1 MKNSKILLITD
12 IFPPQ
17 IGGPATFISTLAEKL
32 ALEYRYEVTVIC
44 TSDRVFE
51 DDSRRCYTVR
61 RLYKSNTY
69 RYKAYARFI
78 LIREIFRH
86 KIILVNGLESIV
98 CQIASALKRPY
109 IVKVVG
115 DYVWESA
122 RNTGATKLDFDVFQ
136 TDDMN
141 KEKFKSFFA
150 NRNKSL
156 IFAQYIVTPSDYMRR
171 VVKGWGLP
179 EEKIVTIHNGS
190 DLKRFNDSRSLRRT
204 SDDLHLLFVGR
215 LTNWK
220 GVETLLLALKNLSN
234 VRATIIG
241 DGPELLSLLNL
252 AEQLHLGNRVE
263 FKGRCSQ
270 DIVQKYM
277 GQTHALVLTSLYEG
291 LSHTLLEAMAAGLP
305 CIASNIGGN
314 EEIISPGIDG
324 LLVPPQNVEELTA
337 AIALLQNNEDMRL
350 AMSRHAKAR
359 SEMFSIDS
367 TVQKYVELLVKE
379 SAE

>member
-1 MKNSKILLITD
+1 MNKSKILLITD

-17 IGGPATFISTLAEKL
+17 IGGPATFISALAENL
-32 ALEYRYEVTVIC
+32 SIYCGHEVTVIC
-44 TSDRVFE
+44 TSDRVPAE
-51 DDSRRCYTVR
+51 ADNDRGYTVR

-69 RYKAYARFI
+69 RYKAYVRYV
-78 LIREIFRH
+78 LSHEIYRH
-86 KIILVNGLESIV
+86 KTILVNGLESMV
-98 CQIASALKRPY
+98 YNIASTINRPY
-109 IVKVVG
+109 IIKVVG
-115 DYVWESA
+115 DYVWELA
-122 RNTGATKLDFDVFQ
+122 RNTGNTQLDFDAFQ
-136 TDDMN
+136 VDKN
-141 KEKFKSFFA
+141 NIEHFKRTFDQ
-150 NRNKSL
+150 RNKSL
-156 IFAQYIVTPSDYMRR
+156 SFAQCIVTPSDYMHS

-179 EEKIVTIHNGS
+179 EEKIFTIHNGS
-190 DLKRFNDSRSLRRT
+190 DLRRFSDFRSLRRT

-220 GVETLLLALKNLSN
+220 GVETLLLALKNLNN

-252 AEQLHLGNRVE
+252 AEQLQ

-270 DIVQKYM
+270 DIVHKYM

-314 EEIISPGIDG
+314 AEIISPGIDG

-337 AIALLQNNEDMRL
+337 GIAFLQNNEDMRL
-350 AMSRHAKAR
+350 AMSRQAKMR

-367 TVQKYVELLVKE
+367 TVQKYVELLVK
-379 SAE
+379 